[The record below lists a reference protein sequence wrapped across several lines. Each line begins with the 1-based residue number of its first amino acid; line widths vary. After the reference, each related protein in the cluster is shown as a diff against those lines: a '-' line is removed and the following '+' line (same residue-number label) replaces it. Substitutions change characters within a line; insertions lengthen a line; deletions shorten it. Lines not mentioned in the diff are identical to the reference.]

1 MKLRVSAKELN
12 SCAKHLNYFQ
22 VLSDSR
28 DIEIAFR
35 LNLVNTQTSS
45 SEPQKLLSPREGGG
59 GGTVTPPPTPPSVR
73 LGSIKSDIRCP
84 HFFFRPK
91 HANYSRN
98 EEN

>member
-59 GGTVTPPPTPPSVR
+59 VALS
-73 LGSIKSDIRCP
+73 P
-84 HFFFRPK
+84 HHQPLLLFVWDL
-91 HANYSRN
+91 
-98 EEN
+98 